1 MNKKLIALA
10 VAAVASTS
18 VSAAE
23 IFNDGTSTLAI
34 GGRAEA
40 RAAIKDG
47 DVNDNSRVR
56 LNVMGTTQIAEG
68 AYGVG
73 FFEQEFTTND
83 GVDENNGQAQAN
95 SRDETRYLFAG
106 IGTDYGLI
114 TYGKND
120 GSLGVITDF
129 TDIMAYHG
137 NGTGSK
143 IAVADRTDNNLTY
156 QGEFGGLAVKANYVF
171 DTESEHSDNKV
182 YTDRFGGYS
191 ASAIYNF
198 DFGLALGLGY
208 ADQGKNETEA
218 SQAMAAASYTVG
230 DFYFAGLYVDGEFGE
245 GADKTDTTGYEL
257 AVAYTMGQTK
267 FTTTYNYQEDKTA
280 GDKSDAV
287 DQIAIDATHYFN
299 DNFRAYASYNFNL
312 LSDEEAGSSYKAE
325 DEMVFGLRYD
335 F

>member
-23 IFNDGTSTLAI
+23 IFNDGTSSLAI

-68 AYGVG
+68 AYGIG

-83 GVDENNGQAQAN
+83 AVPDGEK
-95 SRDETRYLFAG
+95 DETRYLFAG
-106 IGTDYGLI
+106 IGSDYGLV

-137 NGTGSK
+137 NGAGAK
-143 IAVADRTDNNLTY
+143 IAVADRTDNNLGY
-156 QGEFGGLAVKANYVF
+156 MGEFGGLTVKANYVF
-171 DTESEHSDNKV
+171 DTVSEGINNTV
-182 YTDRFGGYS
+182 RTDRVGGYS

-208 ADQGKNETEA
+208 ADQGKNDIDAE

-230 DFYFAGLYVDGEFGE
+230 DFYFAGLFADGEFGQGVYHTE
-245 GADKTDTTGYEL
+245 TAGFEL
-257 AVAYTMGQTK
+257 AAAYTMNQTK
-267 FTTTYNYQEDKTA
+267 FTATYNYQEAEMA
-280 GDKSDAV
+280 GIKYDTV
-287 DQIAIDATHYFN
+287 DQIAIDATHFFN

-312 LSDEEAGSSYKAE
+312 LDEKDVAHKLDAE
-325 DEMVFGLRYD
+325 DELVFGLRYD

>member
-23 IFNDGTSTLAI
+23 IFNDGTSSMAI

-47 DVNDNSRVR
+47 DITDNSRVR
-56 LNVMGTTQIAEG
+56 LNVLGTTQIGEG

-83 GVDENNGQAQAN
+83 AIENG
-95 SRDETRYLFAG
+95 DKDDTRYVYAG
-106 IGTDYGLI
+106 IGSEFGLV

-120 GSLGVITDF
+120 GSLGMITDF
-129 TDIMAYHG
+129 TDIMSYHG
-137 NGTGSK
+137 AAASGK
-143 IAVADRTDNNLTY
+143 ITVADRTDNNLTY
-156 QGEFGGLAVKANYVF
+156 VGEFGGLTVKANYVS
-171 DTESEHSDNKV
+171 DTVDEKTGVEIRN
-182 YTDRFGGYS
+182 GGYS
-191 ASAIYNF
+191 AAVKYAMDN
-198 DFGLALGLGY
+198 GLAMAIGY
-208 ADQGKNETEA
+208 ADQGKDTSEANQLETA
-218 SQAMAAASYTVG
+218 VSYAFG
-230 DFYFAGLYVDGEFGE
+230 DFYVAALYNTGEAYNDSYSKVVDV
-245 GADKTDTTGYEL
+245 DGYEL
-257 AVAYTMGQTK
+257 AAAYTMGQTK
-267 FTTTYNYQEDKTA
+267 FTTTYGNKEVANKADV
-280 GDKSDAV
+280 DAL
-287 DQIAIDATHYFN
+287 AIDATHYFN

-312 LSDEEAGSSYKAE
+312 LNAEEAGSSYAAE

>member
-23 IFNDGTSTLAI
+23 IFNDGTSSLAI

-68 AYGVG
+68 AYGIG

-83 GVDENNGQAQAN
+83 ALNKNGN
-95 SRDETRYLFAG
+95 DETRYLFAG
-106 IGTDYGLI
+106 IGSDYGLV

-120 GSLGVITDF
+120 GSLGMITDF

-137 NGTGSK
+137 AGASEKLT
-143 IAVADRTDNNLTY
+143 VADRTDNNFAY
-156 QGEFGGLAVKANYVF
+156 MGEFGGLTVKANYVS
-171 DTESEHSDNKV
+171 DTVNEKTGVEIRN
-182 YTDRFGGYS
+182 GGYS
-191 ASAIYNF
+191 LGAVYAMEN
-198 DFGLALGLGY
+198 GLAMGLGY
-208 ADQGKNETEA
+208 ADQGKDTLSIKEA
-218 SQAMAAASYTVG
+218 KEESQIQAAVSYTFG
-230 DFYFAGLYVDGEFGE
+230 DFYVAALYKDGEEQKAGV
-245 GADKTDTTGYEL
+245 KTDLMGYEF
-257 AVAYTMGQTK
+257 AAAYTMGQTK
-267 FTTTYNYQEDKTA
+267 FTTTYNKAESETGSVKKDTYD
-280 GDKSDAV
+280 SV
-287 DQIAIDATHYFN
+287 AIDATHFFN

-312 LSDEEAGSSYKAE
+312 LDEKDVAYKLNAE
-325 DEMVFGLRYD
+325 DELVFGLRYD

>member
-23 IFNDGTSTLAI
+23 IFNDGTSSLAI

-47 DVNDNSRVR
+47 DVTDNSRVR
-56 LNVMGTTQIAEG
+56 LNVMGTTQISEG
-68 AYGVG
+68 AYGIG

-83 GVDENNGQAQAN
+83 AVLNGDK
-95 SRDETRYLFAG
+95 DETRYLFAG
-106 IGTDYGLI
+106 IGSDYGLV

-137 NGTGSK
+137 NGAGTK
-143 IAVADRTDNNLTY
+143 IAVADRTDNNLAY
-156 QGEFGGLAVKANYVF
+156 MGEFGGLTVKANYVF
-171 DTESEHSDNKV
+171 DTVSEGSSNTV
-182 YTDRFGGYS
+182 ITDRVGGYS

-208 ADQGKNETEA
+208 AEQGKNNTEE
-218 SQAMAAASYTVG
+218 SQVMLAASYTVG
-230 DFYFAGLYVDGEFGE
+230 DFYFAGLI
-245 GADKTDTTGYEL
+245 ADIEAGQGVYRAEAAGFEL
-257 AVAYTMGQTK
+257 AAAYTMNQTK
-267 FTTTYNYQEDKTA
+267 FTATYNYQEAEKLGIKQNT
-280 GDKSDAV
+280 V
-287 DQIAIDATHYFN
+287 DQIAIDATHFFN

-312 LSDEEAGSSYKAE
+312 LDEKEVFHKLDAE
-325 DEMVFGLRYD
+325 DELVFGLRYD